1 MDYEEAAEV
10 FGLDALHPVDG
21 TAVLLPL
28 DTLREL
34 MAYADASP
42 DEVASGVYVA
52 HGTGLDGGALAESFV
67 WDNRPDADGLHRVPA
82 AIAEDVAALAAGDGR
97 AVDEVADEV
106 AESALEEVDERMAAA
121 LADVRTSL
129 LDHLAELLA
138 PAVDGRERDLEAID
152 AAVARMNAAMELAE
166 IVDTCYV
173 DWSGL
178 LESPQTLAPGELH
191 DQEAYRRIALNSCER
206 QVMRPSPSIE
216 EFYRDVLAP
225 VPGGRRAH
233 GADDLDSLA
242 GVALAAA
249 EVPTPGGGEI
259 RGAVAR

>member
-1 MDYEEAAEV
+1 MDYEEAAEA

-34 MAYADASP
+34 MAYADASS

-67 WDNRPDADGLHRVPA
+67 WDNRP
-82 AIAEDVAALAAGDGR
+82 
-97 AVDEVADEV
+97 
-106 AESALEEVDERMAAA
+106 
-121 LADVRTSL
+121 
-129 LDHLAELLA
+129 
-138 PAVDGRERDLEAID
+138 AVDGGERDLEAVT
-152 AAVARMNAAMELAE
+152 AAVARMNAAVELAE

-233 GADDLDSLA
+233 GADDLDTLA

-249 EVPTPGGGEI
+249 EVPTPGSGEI

>member
-1 MDYEEAAEV
+1 MDYEDAAEA

-82 AIAEDVAALAAGDGR
+82 AIAEDVAALAAEDGR
-97 AVDEVADEV
+97 AVDEVADEM
-106 AESALEEVDERMAAA
+106 AESAMEEIDERMSAA
-121 LADVRTSL
+121 LEDVRTSL
-129 LDHLAELLA
+129 LDHLAELLSA
-138 PAVDGRERDLEAID
+138 PGERDLEAIHG
-152 AAVARMNAAMELAE
+152 AVSRMNAAVQLAE
-166 IVDTCYV
+166 IVDTCFV
-173 DWSGL
+173 DWSGM

-191 DQEAYRRIALNSCER
+191 DQGAYRRIALNSCER

-225 VPGGRRAH
+225 VPGAH
-233 GADDLDSLA
+233 RVHGTDDLDSLA

-249 EVPTPGGGEI
+249 EVRTPGGGEI

>member
-1 MDYEEAAEV
+1 
-10 FGLDALHPVDG
+10 
-21 TAVLLPL
+21 
-28 DTLREL
+28 
-34 MAYADASP
+34 MAYADASS

-97 AVDEVADEV
+97 TVGEVADEV

-138 PAVDGRERDLEAID
+138 PAVDGGERDLEAVT
-152 AAVARMNAAMELAE
+152 AAVARMNAAVELAE